1 MNRQSARFYQF
12 AFCSV
17 CKSDEKLM
25 VHKFTDDLM
34 CQYCVGDL
42 INKENEQAEADEAE
56 IDRLVT
62 GLGY

>member
-1 MNRQSARFYQF
+1 MNRQSAKYYQF
-12 AFCSV
+12 AVCSV

-25 VHKFTDDLM
+25 VHKYSDDLM
-34 CQYCVGDL
+34 CQCCVGDL
-42 INKENEQAEADEAE
+42 IDKENAQAEAEDAE